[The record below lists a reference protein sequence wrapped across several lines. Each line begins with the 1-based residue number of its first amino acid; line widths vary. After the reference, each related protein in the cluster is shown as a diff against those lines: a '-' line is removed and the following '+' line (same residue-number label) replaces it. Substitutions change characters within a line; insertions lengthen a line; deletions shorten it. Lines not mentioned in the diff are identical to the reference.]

1 LTAKKPMPADAVPAF
16 CDTNILLYRF
26 IDDPKSYISKA
37 LMAEPFAISV
47 QVLNEFANVARR
59 KLRVDWNEINTR
71 LILVR
76 ALASSI
82 YPITLENHSLGLHF
96 AERYQ
101 LAVYDSMIVASALLA
116 GCNTLYSEDMQHGMI
131 IEGRLTIRNPF
142 ITV

>member
-1 LTAKKPMPADAVPAF
+1 MPADAAPAF

-26 IDDPKSYISKA
+26 MDDTKSYISKA

-82 YPITLENHSLGLHF
+82 YPITLENHALGLHF

-101 LAVYDSMIVASALLA
+101 LAVHDSMIVASALLA
-116 GCNTLYSEDMQHGMI
+116 GCDTLYSEDMQHGMV
-131 IEGRLTIRNPF
+131 IEGRLTICNPF
-142 ITV
+142 VAA

>member
-1 LTAKKPMPADAVPAF
+1 MPADAAPAF

-26 IDDPKSYISKA
+26 MDDPKSYISKA

-59 KLRVDWNEINTR
+59 KLRVDWKEINTR

-76 ALASSI
+76 ALALSI
-82 YPITLENHSLGLHF
+82 YPITLENHALGLHF

-101 LAVYDSMIVASALLA
+101 LAVHDSMIVANALSA
-116 GCNTLYSEDMQHGMI
+116 GCDTLYSEDMQHGVV
-131 IEGRLTIRNPF
+131 IEGRLTICNPF
-142 ITV
+142 IAA

>member
-1 LTAKKPMPADAVPAF
+1 MPADVATAF

-37 LMAEPFAISV
+37 LMAEPFVISV

-59 KLRVDWNEINTR
+59 KLRADWNDINTK

-76 ALASSI
+76 ALATSI
-82 YPITLENHSLGLHF
+82 HPITLENHALGLHF

-101 LAVYDSMIVASALLA
+101 FAVHDSMIVASAMLA
-116 GCNTLYSEDMQHGMI
+116 GCDTLYSEDMQHGLV

-142 ITV
+142 VAA